1 MKRLLFFF
9 AILTFEVSADDF
21 KTQEFALINEV
32 INYAKKH
39 SAKEDIKDED
49 ITAGMLK
56 GALQTIDTH
65 STYFTKD
72 EYKKL
77 QESLD
82 GKFSGIGVYIELHEG
97 LVRVT
102 GVIKGMPAEKAGVK
116 NGDYIT
122 HIDGNSTFGFS
133 LEEASSK
140 LRGKKKTKVKLGLL
154 RKGEDKP
161 VEVVVTRDDITIET
175 VSMKIVN
182 NILLIQL
189 NYFNEHTF
197 EEFVKLLEQQKEY
210 KGIVLD
216 VRSNPGGVLDG
227 AIGIAS
233 LFVQKGETI
242 VQVSNVEDMK
252 KPSEKDC
259 VGSKKRCRN
268 IFYEAH
274 DDKIAVVNDHKPVVD
289 VNIPIVVLTNSY
301 SASASEITALAIQEN
316 NRGFVVGQKTFGKG
330 SVQTILPLYN
340 GDRGALKLTTA
351 LYYSPK
357 GNSIQAEGVQPDI
370 SVPEFIVTPTEK
382 RNSFFPKS
390 EAENK
395 NHIIVGGGVEKYEEV
410 LSFEEIE
417 DFALQTAIASLRTS
431 IIQNANKHK

>member
-1 MKRLLFFF
+1 M
-9 AILTFEVSADDF
+9 FEALASDF
-21 KTQEFALINEV
+21 QTQEFALVNEV

-56 GALQTIDTH
+56 GALQTIDSH

-122 HIDGNSTFGFS
+122 HIEDKSTFGFS
-133 LEEASSK
+133 LEEASLQ
-140 LRGKKKTKVKLGLL
+140 LRGKKKTKVKIGLL

-161 VEVVVTRDDITIET
+161 LEVIVTRNDISIET
-175 VSMKIVN
+175 VLMEMIN
-182 NILLIQL
+182 DILLIKL

-197 EEFVKLLEQQKEY
+197 EEFVTLLEKQKNY

-233 LFVQKGETI
+233 LFVQNGEVI

-252 KPSEKDC
+252 KSSEKDC
-259 VGSKKRCRN
+259 VGSKKKCRN
-268 IFYEAH
+268 ILYEAR
-274 DDKIAVVNDHKPVVD
+274 DDKIAVLNNHKPVVD
-289 VNIPIVVLTNSY
+289 ANIPIVVLTNSY

-316 NRGFVVGQKTFGKG
+316 NRGFVIGQKTFGKG
-330 SVQTILPLYN
+330 SVQTVLH
-340 GDRGALKLTTA
+340 
-351 LYYSPK
+351 
-357 GNSIQAEGVQPDI
+357 
-370 SVPEFIVTPTEK
+370 FITETV
-382 RNSFFPKS
+382 
-390 EAENK
+390 A
-395 NHIIVGGGVEKYEEV
+395 H
-410 LSFEEIE
+410 
-417 DFALQTAIASLRTS
+417 
-431 IIQNANKHK
+431 